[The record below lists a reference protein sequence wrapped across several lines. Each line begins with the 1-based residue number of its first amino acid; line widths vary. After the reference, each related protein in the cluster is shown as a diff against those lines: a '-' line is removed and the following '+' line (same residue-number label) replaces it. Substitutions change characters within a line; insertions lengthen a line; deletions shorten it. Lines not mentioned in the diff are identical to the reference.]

1 MLLTK
6 GLAQILRTSRPPT
19 AIAAPRCTREPQE
32 IHLLLL
38 PLRAPLGRRGVS
50 GLQSLRKDSHPNLQK
65 GPLTAQLLRRPGVR
79 QLPMIFLEQHLQMML
94 IIARRTLHLRVLP
107 QYVVDDLL
115 PEQGLFT
122 QLSVQS
128 PSAFPHPIF
137 LPYALKD
144 FGMNMAST
152 LKKDT
157 ADWTVMQVLGNS

>member
-1 MLLTK
+1 
-6 GLAQILRTSRPPT
+6 
-19 AIAAPRCTREPQE
+19 
-32 IHLLLL
+32 
-38 PLRAPLGRRGVS
+38 
-50 GLQSLRKDSHPNLQK
+50 
-65 GPLTAQLLRRPGVR
+65 
-79 QLPMIFLEQHLQMML
+79 MML